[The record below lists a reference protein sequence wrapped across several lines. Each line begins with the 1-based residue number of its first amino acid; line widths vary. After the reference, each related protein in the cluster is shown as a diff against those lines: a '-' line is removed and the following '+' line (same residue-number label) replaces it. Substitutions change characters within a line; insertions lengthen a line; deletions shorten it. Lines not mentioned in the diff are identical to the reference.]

1 MAALLNAEADT
12 TPHAAGPGGL
22 TFLGAN
28 GAIGPPIGRAAAP
41 TTARRPVCFA
51 ASAACFVASAACF
64 VASAR
69 AGAGVQPLLDR
80 SQIHFSLKLDS
91 PDLISESLLSARAL
105 AEVRGPQPLP

>member
-51 ASAACFVASAACF
+51 ASAACFVASA
-64 VASAR
+64 R